1 MSLYC
6 ALIWF
11 VSMPAALQLPARLKL
26 QSIASKEFLKSVDSA
41 LCSMLFFRLKLT
53 SWKTQRMNTTSSFGS
68 VHSLCFPEVSF
79 NLKNNFEHKVES
91 KQYFAAQFR
100 VVLVAWRAAG
110 IETRPIKEHNIMAY
124 NHMLKFV
131 RCGKLYLLSG
141 YYVQHT

>member
-11 VSMPAALQLPARLKL
+11 VSMPAALQLSARLEL

-41 LCSMLFFRLKLT
+41 LCSKLFFRLELT
-53 SWKTQRMNTTSSFGS
+53 SWKTQRMNTSSSFGS
-68 VHSLCFPEVSF
+68 VQSLCFPGVSF
-79 NLKNNFEHKVES
+79 KLKNNFEQAES
-91 KQYFAAQFR
+91 TDFRNSLKQYFAAQFR
-100 VVLVAWRAAG
+100 AVLVAWRAAG

-131 RCGKLYLLSG
+131 RC
-141 YYVQHT
+141 